1 MSKASPILRSEAFHN
16 ESAATR
22 YWPSEDGARLLERSD
37 LVLYFAVSGGVTVTI
52 EFANTRDDNSAPYST
67 DWQDV
72 TEDFKLVSGKRGVT
86 YVDCTRQ
93 GVITLPRGRW
103 RIKRVTSDATNDSL
117 FVAQSEAAGAGVGL
131 IASVDALACAERRA
145 AATTTLASDP
155 HDLTAAPFS
164 AGFTV
169 DTDGVYK
176 FTCVGDAVGDF
187 VLPYLLK
194 GIHYPYAISRIWAT
208 GSPAGAK
215 VTGYTR

>member
-1 MSKASPILRSEAFHN
+1 M
-16 ESAATR
+16 
-22 YWPSEDGARLLERSD
+22 
-37 LVLYFAVSGGVTVTI
+37 
-52 EFANTRDDNSAPYST
+52 
-67 DWQDV
+67 
-72 TEDFKLVSGKRGVT
+72 
-86 YVDCTRQ
+86 
-93 GVITLPRGRW
+93 
-103 RIKRVTSDATNDSL
+103 
-117 FVAQSEAAGAGVGL
+117 
-131 IASVDALACAERRA
+131 DALACAERRA